1 MAAYSTEIKALP
13 LAEIK
18 DKFVH
23 EIFPPQEGEAGRKSR
38 DNTFLKYVRV
48 IDIFLSI
55 AEQKGM
61 DLDAVTT
68 VDLPPTIYN
77 EFGGWLR
84 NSYYEAD
91 TTNLEAWPVYIDDN
105 VDKAIEPTKFS
116 ESTVQ
121 HYLTCFRAILVK
133 FMGFRYL
140 AFSKAEMD
148 EAIKMVSRRRKNAA
162 YSHTQKILDIP
173 ADYAQRM
180 IRAAF
185 QTPLP
190 VWTKE
195 GEVEDSSFRVAKLNL
210 LRQRALILTLSS
222 TALRAGDITKLDR
235 NHLLEATD
243 STSGSFSFVM
253 QKTGKMAYAC
263 FTGDVQKAI
272 VAYLAYRKDASP
284 YLFIQHG
291 GYGRGNEDKRP
302 EWFRDPST
310 NRGYGLKLSANS
322 VWRIVQGVIQLTGF
336 SEEEK
341 KKFGHPHVF
350 RHWHARQLIQ
360 QGLDLGEV
368 QSVLGHATPTT
379 TKNIYAP
386 APNVKNIRSAQNAIL
401 NDLVDDGDGKKEE

>member
-1 MAAYSTEIKALP
+1 MAYSSEKKEIPLSEIKH
-13 LAEIK
+13 
-18 DKFVH
+18 KFTH
-23 EIFPPQEGEAGRKSR
+23 EIFPPQEGEAGRKNR
-38 DNTFLKYVRV
+38 DNTYLKYVRV
-48 IDIFLSI
+48 LDIFLSI
-55 AEQKGM
+55 SEQKGM
-61 DLDAVTT
+61 NLDEVTT
-68 VDLPPTIYN
+68 LDLPPTIYN

-84 NSYYEAD
+84 NSYYEKDGTHKDA
-91 TTNLEAWPVYIDDN
+91 LPVYIEEN
-105 VDKAIEPTKFS
+105 IELVNEPTKFS
-116 ESTVQ
+116 EATVQ

-140 AFSKAEMD
+140 GFSKAEMD

-162 YSHTQKILDIP
+162 YSHTQNILDIP
-173 ADYAQRM
+173 GDYAKKM
-180 IRAAF
+180 IQAAF
-185 QTPLP
+185 QTPIP
-190 VWTKE
+190 VWNKE
-195 GEVEDSSFRVAKLNL
+195 GEVEKPSFRVAKLNL
-210 LRQRALILTLSS
+210 LRQRALVLTLSS

-235 NHLLEATD
+235 NHLLEASD
-243 STSGSFSFVM
+243 SNSGSFSFVM
-253 QKTGKMAYAC
+253 QKTGKLAYAC
-263 FTGDVQKAI
+263 FTNDVQKAI
-272 VAYLAYRKDASP
+272 IEYLEYRRDSSP

-291 GYGRGNEDKRP
+291 GYGRGNEDKTP

-322 VWRIVQGVIQLTGF
+322 VWRIIQGVIELTDF

-386 APNVKNIRSAQNAIL
+386 TPNVKNIRSAQNAIL
-401 NDLVDDGDGKKEE
+401 GNLVEKEED

>member
-1 MAAYSTEIKALP
+1 MAAYSSEKKEIPLSEIKH
-13 LAEIK
+13 
-18 DKFVH
+18 KFTH

-38 DNTFLKYVRV
+38 DNTYLKYVRV
-48 IDIFLSI
+48 LDIFLSI
-55 AEQKGM
+55 SEQKGM
-61 DLDAVTT
+61 NLDEVSTL
-68 VDLPPTIYN
+68 DLPPTIYN

-84 NSYYEAD
+84 NSFYEAD
-91 TTNLEAWPVYIDDN
+91 GTHKDAWPVYIEEN
-105 VDKAIEPTKFS
+105 MELANEPTKFS
-116 ESTVQ
+116 EATVQ

-140 AFSKAEMD
+140 EFSKAEMD
-148 EAIKMVSRRRKNAA
+148 EAIKMVSRRRKNTA
-162 YSHTQKILDIP
+162 YSHTQQILDIP
-173 ADYAQRM
+173 GDYAKRM
-180 IRAAF
+180 IQAAF

-190 VWTKE
+190 VWKKE
-195 GEVEDSSFRVAKLNL
+195 GEAESSSFRVAKLNL
-210 LRQRALILTLSS
+210 LRQRALVLTLSS

-243 STSGSFSFVM
+243 SNSGSFSFVM

-263 FTGDVQKAI
+263 FTNDVQKAI
-272 VAYLAYRKDASP
+272 FDYLEYRKDNSP

-291 GYGRGNEDKRP
+291 GYGRGNEDKTP
-302 EWFRDPST
+302 EWFREPST

-322 VWRIVQGVIQLTGF
+322 IWRIVQGVIELTTF
-336 SEEEK
+336 SDDEK

-386 APNVKNIRSAQNAIL
+386 TPNVKNIRSAQNAIL
-401 NDLVDDGDGKKEE
+401 DNLVSKNQDE

>member
-1 MAAYSTEIKALP
+1 MAAYSSEKKEIPLSEIKH
-13 LAEIK
+13 
-18 DKFVH
+18 KFTH

-38 DNTFLKYVRV
+38 DNTYLKYVRV
-48 IDIFLSI
+48 LDIFLSI
-55 AEQKGM
+55 SEQKGM
-61 DLDAVTT
+61 NLDEVSTL
-68 VDLPPTIYN
+68 DLPPTIYN

-84 NSYYEAD
+84 NSFYEAD
-91 TTNLEAWPVYIDDN
+91 GTHKDAWPVYIEEN
-105 VDKAIEPTKFS
+105 MELANEPTKFS
-116 ESTVQ
+116 EATVQ

-140 AFSKAEMD
+140 EFSKAEMD
-148 EAIKMVSRRRKNAA
+148 EAIKMVSRRRKNTA
-162 YSHTQKILDIP
+162 YSHTQQILDIP
-173 ADYAQRM
+173 GDYAKRM
-180 IRAAF
+180 IQAAF

-190 VWTKE
+190 VWKKE
-195 GEVEDSSFRVAKLNL
+195 GEAESSSFRVAKLNL
-210 LRQRALILTLSS
+210 LRQRALVLTLSS

-243 STSGSFSFVM
+243 SNSGSFSFVM

-263 FTGDVQKAI
+263 FTNDVQKAI
-272 VAYLAYRKDASP
+272 FDYLEYRKDNSP

-291 GYGRGNEDKRP
+291 GYGRGNEDKTP
-302 EWFRDPST
+302 EWFREPST

-322 VWRIVQGVIQLTGF
+322 IWRIVQGVIELTTF
-336 SEEEK
+336 SDDEK

-386 APNVKNIRSAQNAIL
+386 TPNVKNIRSAQSAIL
-401 NDLVDDGDGKKEE
+401 DNLVSKNQDE